1 MRAIAA
7 ALCFRFLAQ
16 DRARPRWL
24 SGGDPRMNAK
34 YRLSVLLAA
43 PALFAFNTAVAI
55 VTNLYESPT
64 PKILLALLGV
74 GGLLISNFYAYL
86 FLGRAYDS
94 LDENDVFPTPMARP
108 SDSAVLAAT
117 AAGALCI
124 AGYAFVIVLWK

>member
-7 ALCFRFLAQ
+7 ALYFRFLAQ

-24 SGGDPRMNAK
+24 SGGDPRGNAK

-43 PALFAFNTAVAI
+43 PPLFAFNSAIAI
-55 VTNLYESPT
+55 VTNLYERPT
-64 PKILLALLGV
+64 PKVVLALLGV
-74 GGLLISNFYAYL
+74 GGLLATNLYAYR
-86 FLGRAYDS
+86 FLGKAYDS

-117 AAGALCI
+117 TAGALCI